1 MDRYQSTI
9 LCHFIGLADSH
20 ITHPHLSQ
28 TFTIVVTV
36 VEIAGFR
43 LLISVSG
50 SRVEAGCAPRPRLS
64 PTVLR
69 PGVSV
74 CMR

>member
-36 VEIAGFR
+36 V
-43 LLISVSG
+43 LHDPPSVI
-50 SRVEAGCAPRPRLS
+50 VIHVVPNPYLQLAFLS
-64 PTVLR
+64 PFH
-69 PGVSV
+69 
-74 CMR
+74 